1 MAEDTFLSDIRDV
14 QDDLEGISGS
24 GVSIAKS
31 ASWAFVGVLKR
42 AAIQVALGNI
52 KKEIGGYVKTRGEQ
66 LISRVGL
73 LAMPVRGRRGPHGV
87 FLELGTKYIVARHTI
102 SIAMEAALTIALDAA
117 ERAAEKKINQI
128 LRTKGVKQ

>member
-1 MAEDTFLSDIRDV
+1 MADDTFLRDISAIQEDLNDVAGSGSDIAR
-14 QDDLEGISGS
+14 
-24 GVSIAKS
+24 S

-42 AAIQVALGNI
+42 AAVNVALGNI
-52 KKEIGGYVKTRGEQ
+52 KKEIGGYVKTQGEQ

-102 SIAMEAALTIALDAA
+102 SMAMEAALAIALNAA
-117 ERAAEKKINQI
+117 ERAAQKKINSI
-128 LRTKGVKQ
+128 LRKGK